1 MFAFIAIINK
11 FEAKGEKTG
20 WTYVDIPKDILIK
33 LKRKD
38 KKAFRIKGL
47 MDDVKFEQIS
57 TYPMGDGEFIIAINA
72 DLRKKNKE
80 KRRCSNKNKVRIR

>member
-38 KKAFRIKGL
+38 KKPFASR
-47 MDDVKFEQIS
+47 V
-57 TYPMGDGEFIIAINA
+57 
-72 DLRKKNKE
+72 
-80 KRRCSNKNKVRIR
+80 